1 MAAGLCQ
8 YNGTREHT
16 FRDSVFLREAI
27 SMTTSPVRHERR
39 AAQRF
44 EYQIPVS
51 LKIGGQEREER
62 GCTQN
67 LSARG
72 AFFYTD
78 CPIAEGATIEI
89 TVLMPAEITLA
100 ESMRV
105 RCRGR
110 VLRVLHAEGDIRI
123 GVAAQLE
130 GYEYLAEAATAA
142 AEGSFARISSLHE
155 QAELSDRNAVS
166 PLRGNR

>member
-1 MAAGLCQ
+1 
-8 YNGTREHT
+8 
-16 FRDSVFLREAI
+16 
-27 SMTTSPVRHERR
+27 MTTSPVRHERR

-110 VLRVLHAEGDIRI
+110 VLRVLHAEGDSRI
-123 GVAAQLE
+123 GGRL
-130 GYEYLAEAATAA
+130 
-142 AEGSFARISSLHE
+142 
-155 QAELSDRNAVS
+155 
-166 PLRGNR
+166 

>member
-1 MAAGLCQ
+1 
-8 YNGTREHT
+8 
-16 FRDSVFLREAI
+16 
-27 SMTTSPVRHERR
+27 MTISPVRHERR

-78 CPIAEGATIEI
+78 YPIAEGASIEI

-100 ESMRV
+100 DSMRV

-110 VLRVLHAEGDIRI
+110 VLRVLHAEGDSRI

-130 GYEYLAEAATAA
+130 ATETRSVPHEVIGKAA
-142 AEGSFARISSLHE
+142 ARLFRISSMTLLPVGPID
-155 QAELSDRNAVS
+155 AAIVLI
-166 PLRGNR
+166 G

>member
-1 MAAGLCQ
+1 
-8 YNGTREHT
+8 
-16 FRDSVFLREAI
+16 
-27 SMTTSPVRHERR
+27 
-39 AAQRF
+39 
-44 EYQIPVS
+44 
-51 LKIGGQEREER
+51 
-62 GCTQN
+62 
-67 LSARG
+67 
-72 AFFYTD
+72 
-78 CPIAEGATIEI
+78 
-89 TVLMPAEITLA
+89 MPAEITLA

-110 VLRVLHAEGDIRI
+110 VLRVLHAEGDSRI

-130 GYEYLAEAATAA
+130 GYEYLAEAVTAA